1 MSQISEQAGEV
12 LQGTV
17 PDGAIQGGAAATPA
31 GGVGEGSPQAAG
43 QQDELGFRIPKH
55 VIPKEYGADWA
66 AAFRDAKEYKAA
78 DAEGFSE
85 IRRQAK
91 ARGITPGQLMQYI
104 EQGLQPPPKAA
115 AEAPPQRPA
124 AGKQQV
130 YDQFGQPVVLDPNDD
145 PVLKAIAE
153 RDKKYT
159 DLESKMNKLIA
170 DNEAREQRQTVAQTT
185 QQYNEAKAKSDAAMD
200 RAVREV
206 FGIQSTPV
214 KRNWLGRP
222 DVEVDLPLRRAKNDI
237 FDAVFEMRNQNGTAS
252 QMQLGG
258 YPLPPTPEEVAFVAS
273 ELKGDYQTADLE
285 AAGRV
290 ADQRKHLPKGAPPRG
305 SGGGPSRKAKPAA
318 TLDELREKQA
328 ALLPD

>member
-1 MSQISEQAGEV
+1 MSQISDQAGEV

-104 EQGLQPPPKAA
+104 EQGLQPPAKAP
-115 AEAPPQRPA
+115 AEAPRQAPGVIRKNMYGQIDPR
-124 AGKQQV
+124 G
-130 YDQFGQPVVLDPNDD
+130 QFDENGQPLPLDPNDD
-145 PVLKAIAE
+145 PVLKEFRTLKERVEAFEKANAESTAQQKAERQQQAAIA
-153 RDKKYT
+153 DY
-159 DLESKMNKLIA
+159 
-170 DNEAREQRQTVAQTT
+170 QRS
-185 QQYNEAKAKSDAAMD
+185 EKDIAKAIT
-200 RAVREV
+200 EV
-206 FGIQSTPV
+206 LGIKPSPV
-214 KRNWLGRP
+214 KRAWLGQP
-222 DVEVDLPLRRAKNDI
+222 DQEVDRPFSLAHDEIYSAVVQLRTR
-237 FDAVFEMRNQNGTAS
+237 
-252 QMQLGG
+252 LGPSAPSG
-258 YPLPPTPEEVAFVAS
+258 YPTAEEIAYVAS

-305 SGGGPSRKAKPAA
+305 SGGGPSRKAQPAKNI
-318 TLDELREKQA
+318 DELGQRWEA
-328 ALLPD
+328 ELANER